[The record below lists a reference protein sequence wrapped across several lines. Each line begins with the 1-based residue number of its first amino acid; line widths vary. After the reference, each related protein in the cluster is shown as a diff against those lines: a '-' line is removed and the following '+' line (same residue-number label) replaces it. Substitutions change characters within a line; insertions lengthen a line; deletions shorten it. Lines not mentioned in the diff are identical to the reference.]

1 METIKIWNDNPS
13 DKQLRQVCDSLER
26 GEIVIVPTDT
36 LYAIVCD
43 SSNPKSIE
51 RVCRLKGINPDKM
64 TLSILC
70 SDISMA
76 SEYSR
81 YDNYAFRLMK
91 DLTPG
96 PYTFIFR
103 AAPTLPRA
111 FKGRKEVGIRIPANE
126 TCRRLAETLGRPLM
140 STSVHFDTEDYAIN
154 PELIAEAYSGRVE
167 MMLMGEDGGLEGS
180 TILDCTGREPQLVR
194 EGKGAFES

>member
-43 SSNPKSIE
+43 SSNPKSID

-167 MMLMGEDGGLEGS
+167 MMLLGEDGGLEGS
-180 TILDCTGREPQLVR
+180 TILDCTGREPLLVR

>member
-43 SSNPKSIE
+43 SSNPKSID

-194 EGKGAFES
+194 EGKGAFEA

>member
-43 SSNPKSIE
+43 SSNPKAIE

-194 EGKGAFES
+194 EGKGAFEA

>member
-111 FKGRKEVGIRIPANE
+111 F
-126 TCRRLAETLGRPLM
+126 
-140 STSVHFDTEDYAIN
+140 
-154 PELIAEAYSGRVE
+154 
-167 MMLMGEDGGLEGS
+167 
-180 TILDCTGREPQLVR
+180 
-194 EGKGAFES
+194 